1 MIRRICKR
9 LAKFW
14 IVWWDSAVLQWF
26 SYQGG
31 STSATSIPAVMDGVC
46 QGCAK
51 RFPYPK
57 GWRLAISLGSA
68 RVAESYQRS
77 SRDPSPWW
85 SGQNHGLGAPELLFQ
100 FSLPGYVQ
108 GQRQAVPT
116 KAHSRYRVGAVLAQ
130 RRSRGLWKSGQETG
144 GFAQGVQVSSVQEKN
159 GTFFFLKKRKTRNC
173 SSQSCEKPW
182 QNI

>member
-1 MIRRICKR
+1 MIRRICRR

-14 IVWWDSAVLQWF
+14 IVSWDCAVLQWF
-26 SYQGG
+26 SCQGG
-31 STSATSIPAVMDGVC
+31 STGATSIPAVTDGVC
-46 QGCAK
+46 RGCAK
-51 RFPYPK
+51 RFPYPR

-68 RVAESYQRS
+68 RVTKSYQRS
-77 SRDPSPWW
+77 SRDSSPWW

-100 FSLPGYVQ
+100 FSLPRYVQ

-116 KAHSRYRVGAVLAQ
+116 TAHSRYRVGAALAQ
-130 RRSRGLWKSGQETG
+130 RRSRGLLKSGQETG
-144 GFAQGVQVSSVQEKN
+144 GFAQESASLISSKEKLN
-159 GTFFFLKKRKTRNC
+159 PFFLKKRKTRNC